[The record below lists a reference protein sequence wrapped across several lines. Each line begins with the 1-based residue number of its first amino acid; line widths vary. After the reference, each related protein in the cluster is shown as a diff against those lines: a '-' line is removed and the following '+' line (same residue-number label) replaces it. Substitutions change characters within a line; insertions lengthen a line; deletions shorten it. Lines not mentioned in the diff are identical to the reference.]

1 MEEMKLRTLLN
12 TDCMELDVATM
23 NTISITLVLQSV
35 AEYEQI
41 FNNSETVHR
50 NWTSYVKIKYVNKLR
65 VECNCVV
72 PCFKINF

>member
-1 MEEMKLRTLLN
+1 MNSQVLTAYVMSPTRTLLPTFIGSTMEEMKLRTLLN

-50 NWTSYVKIKYVNKLR
+50 N
-65 VECNCVV
+65 
-72 PCFKINF
+72 